1 MRRRRARIKDTTRLE
16 KEFGFA
22 HTPNINMPHIKEYW
36 LKNGIKVDAKG
47 FMSVSSNKVSTLEL
61 FASLVEAGLV
71 EFTME
76 VKMTYTVKMSQ
87 EEYEEYKRMRGGLE

>member
-22 HTPNINMPHIKEYW
+22 HTPNMPHIKEYW

-61 FASLVEAGLV
+61 FANLVEAGLV
-71 EFTME
+71 EFATE
-76 VKMTYTVKMSQ
+76 IRMTYTVRMSQ
-87 EEYEEYKRMRGGLE
+87 EEYEEYKKMRGGSE